1 MTEEQIRD
9 ELDTLQSRL
18 FIHKMKDG
26 YTQADM
32 DLERSMEERV
42 RTYER
47 MLENMATDGKD

>member
-18 FIHKMKDG
+18 FMHKMKDG

-32 DLERSMEERV
+32 EFERSMEERIK
-42 RTYER
+42 TYER
-47 MLENMATDGKD
+47 MLEDMAVGNK